1 LASDGTVRKDF
12 STGNTPVAVVFD
24 GNSIW
29 VANMDDHTVTKL
41 RASDGLPQGTF
52 STGTTTPDPSPVA
65 LAFDGANVWV
75 ANRDSNDV
83 TKK

>member
-1 LASDGTVRKDF
+1 
-12 STGNTPVAVVFD
+12 
-24 GNSIW
+24 
-29 VANMDDHTVTKL
+29 MDDHTVTKL